1 MPGMTKTPIT
11 PVRLPEPIKEAAQAW
26 CAEHGG
32 VPLSETMIVALC
44 HHIGQPE
51 LVDVIRQ
58 RGRPK
63 AETTPLPA
71 KAVKKGARKR
81 K

>member
-1 MPGMTKTPIT
+1 MLAMTKTPIT

-32 VPLSETMIVALC
+32 APLSETMVVALC
-44 HHIGQPE
+44 HHIGRPD

-63 AETTPLPA
+63 AAPEPA
-71 KAVKKGARKR
+71 PVKPIRKAARKR